1 MMEDDALDNT
11 IKDLFKSVTASSGNN
26 GMANMSSNVFST
38 REEAVK
44 MSPFSKDYVAGEN
57 AEKPFKERI
66 LADDPD
72 ALKDLEDLIVKHI
85 DMKMAKI
92 IEKL

>member
-1 MMEDDALDNT
+1 MEDNSLDNA
-11 IKDLFKSVTASSGNN
+11 IKDLFKNVTASSGNK
-26 GMANMSSNVFST
+26 GMANISSNVFST

-57 AEKPFKERI
+57 AKKPFKDKI

-72 ALKDLEDLIVKHI
+72 AFKNLEELIIKHV
-85 DMKMAKI
+85 DMKMTKI
-92 IEKL
+92 IEEL